1 MQNDISLDCE
11 SVDTQGL
18 IRRNPR
24 KVYRFFHPQVQKK
37 KMDALRKI
45 RDGRELKKSNDGK
58 NILGLWTE
66 SDDTDMKLNIH
77 HQTVFNYF
85 SRAG

>member
-45 RDGRELKKSNDGK
+45 RDGRELKNRMMVRISLDCGPRVM
-58 NILGLWTE
+58 IPT
-66 SDDTDMKLNIH
+66 
-77 HQTVFNYF
+77 
-85 SRAG
+85 